1 MYVREEFHIE
11 FSSVLL
17 RVEDV
22 IIKYTENSEIY
33 NLIKKLGE
41 EKKIL
46 FFFCQQA
53 RQTLQDHIYSL
64 DLGQYSLICYLTTR
78 KNIFKMSPVGFAF
91 TENLLFSKGVNEVK
105 MAQQELVLVGALLDV
120 SITP

>member
-33 NLIKKLGE
+33 NLIKKTQ
-41 EKKIL
+41 I
-46 FFFCQQA
+46 
-53 RQTLQDHIYSL
+53 R
-64 DLGQYSLICYLTTR
+64 
-78 KNIFKMSPVGFAF
+78 
-91 TENLLFSKGVNEVK
+91 
-105 MAQQELVLVGALLDV
+105 
-120 SITP
+120 